1 MNLVTSGGGAVLI
14 NGVAPASQGNINA
27 ISAQV
32 AANTASIGAGAEPAV
47 VTPSVVAQLGTITTA
62 VGTAQTTANNAQ
74 TTANNAQTTANNA
87 QTLAN
92 KARIFTLDGTS
103 IAGAITY
110 NQAPNVTIN
119 TGSWVTFTTIQLKV
133 PPDWT
138 TGSGLSVSFD
148 GYAYYNYD
156 GNVSSYYTIYYN
168 SPPLNNTF
176 LPLIGNNASG
186 ITDAIFSPLGG
197 QAYIPLNLT
206 IPPTNLTPAS
216 ASPVGGT
223 INIQINGRLLAG
235 GTHQLVSNPLIGA
248 RVGLVFP

>member
-62 VGTAQTTANNAQ
+62 VGTAQ